1 MLAWGSGLTLFG
13 ITLIVCAVTFLRD
26 YKGIAA
32 RYSESVLKSRMKMPV
47 VGRYA
52 QTSSTSSVR
61 VSIGVGFIL
70 FGFVVL
76 LIGILGLSKA

>member
-1 MLAWGSGLTLFG
+1 
-13 ITLIVCAVTFLRD
+13 
-26 YKGIAA
+26 
-32 RYSESVLKSRMKMPV
+32 MKMPV